1 MAEIKSHEFEGF
13 LQKSARLYRIYLIYG
28 PDRGLVSERAGMI
41 AAKSGID
48 QSDPFSVTKL
58 DVGDL
63 QKEPGRLVDEAQS
76 IGLFGGE
83 KLIWVKGA
91 TNEKYLV
98 DAVGFLAG
106 ASLEAASI
114 IIEAGDL
121 KKGAALRKTVE
132 AARSAAVAIPCY
144 ADDGRALNA
153 LIDNELSA
161 EGLGIT
167 PAARQALVALIGG
180 DRIASRNEIRKLAL
194 YCRGMGTIEGH
205 HVTEIIGDASAISV
219 DDAVDAILSG
229 NSDSFLHAMQK
240 ITSSKTSVFL
250 VLQACLRQF
259 QLLDTMRAEMDEKKL
274 PAAQI
279 MQTQGRHLHF
289 RRKPIIEQS
298 LKSWSAEAI
307 SRETKRLQAA
317 VLQTRQ
323 RQILEDSIAM
333 QTLLSTTLQS
343 ARRPQG

>member
-1 MAEIKSHEFEGF
+1 MAEIKSHEFDGF

-41 AAKSGID
+41 AGKTGID
-48 QSDPFSVTKL
+48 QNDPFSVTKL

-83 KLIWVKGA
+83 KLIWVRGA
-91 TNEKYLV
+91 ANEKYLV
-98 DAVGFLAG
+98 DAVAFLSG
-106 ASLEAASI
+106 ASLDAASI
-114 IIEAGDL
+114 IVEAGDL
-121 KKGAALRKTVE
+121 KKGSALRKTVE
-132 AARSAAVAIPCY
+132 AARTAVAIPCY

-194 YCRGMGTIEGH
+194 YCRGMETVDDH

-229 NSDSFLHAMQK
+229 NSTNFLHAMQK

-259 QLLDTMRAEMDEKKL
+259 QLLDTMRAEMDEKRV
-274 PAAQI
+274 PPAQI

-289 RRKPIIEQS
+289 RRKPIIEQA
-298 LKSWSAEAI
+298 LKSWSADAVT
-307 SRETKRLQAA
+307 RETKRLQAA
-317 VLQTRQ
+317 ILQTRQ
-323 RQILEDSIAM
+323 RQTLEDSIAM

-343 ARRPQG
+343 ARRPQA

>member
-1 MAEIKSHEFEGF
+1 MAEIKSHEFDGF

-28 PDRGLVSERAGMI
+28 PDRGLVSERSGMI
-41 AAKSGID
+41 AGKTGID
-48 QSDPFSVTKL
+48 QNDPFSVTKL

-63 QKEPGRLVDEAQS
+63 QKEPSRLLDEAQS

-83 KLIWVKGA
+83 KLIWVRGA
-91 TNEKYLV
+91 ANEKYLV
-98 DAVGFLAG
+98 DAVAFLSG
-106 ASLEAASI
+106 ASLDAASI
-114 IIEAGDL
+114 IVEAGDL
-121 KKGAALRKTVE
+121 KKGSALRKTVE
-132 AARSAAVAIPCY
+132 AARTAVAIPCY

-194 YCRGMGTIEGH
+194 YCRGMETVDDH

-229 NSDSFLHAMQK
+229 NSTNFLHAMQK

-259 QLLDTMRAEMDEKKL
+259 QLLDTMRAEMDEKRV
-274 PAAQI
+274 PPAQI

-289 RRKPIIEQS
+289 RRKPIIEQA
-298 LKSWSAEAI
+298 LKSWSADAI
-307 SRETKRLQAA
+307 TRETKRLQAA
-317 VLQTRQ
+317 ILQTRQ

-343 ARRPQG
+343 ARRPQA

>member
-1 MAEIKSHEFEGF
+1 MAEIKSHEFDGF
-13 LQKSARLYRIYLIYG
+13 LQKSARLHRIYLIYG

-41 AAKSGID
+41 AGKTGID
-48 QSDPFSVTKL
+48 QNDPFSVTKL

-83 KLIWVKGA
+83 KLIWVRGA
-91 TNEKYLV
+91 ANEKYLV
-98 DAVGFLAG
+98 DAVAFLSG
-106 ASLEAASI
+106 ASLDAASI
-114 IIEAGDL
+114 IVEAGDL
-121 KKGAALRKTVE
+121 KKGSALRKTVE
-132 AARSAAVAIPCY
+132 AARTAVAIPCY

-194 YCRGMGTIEGH
+194 YCRGMETVDDH

-229 NSDSFLHAMQK
+229 NSTNFLHAMQK

-259 QLLDTMRAEMDEKKL
+259 QLLDTMRAEMDEKRV
-274 PAAQI
+274 PPAQI

-289 RRKPIIEQS
+289 RRKPIIEQA
-298 LKSWSAEAI
+298 LKSWSADAI
-307 SRETKRLQAA
+307 TRETKRLQAA
-317 VLQTRQ
+317 ILQTRQ
-323 RQILEDSIAM
+323 RQILEDSIAV

-343 ARRPQG
+343 ARRPQA

>member
-1 MAEIKSHEFEGF
+1 VAEIKSHEFDGF

-28 PDRGLVSERAGMI
+28 PDRGLVSERSGMI
-41 AAKSGID
+41 AGKTGID
-48 QSDPFSVTKL
+48 QNDPFSVTKL

-83 KLIWVKGA
+83 KLIWVRGA
-91 TNEKYLV
+91 ANEKYLV
-98 DAVGFLAG
+98 DAVAFLSG
-106 ASLEAASI
+106 ASLDAASI
-114 IIEAGDL
+114 IVEAGDL
-121 KKGAALRKTVE
+121 KKGSALRKTVE
-132 AARSAAVAIPCY
+132 AARTAVAIPCY

-194 YCRGMGTIEGH
+194 YCRGMETVDDH

-229 NSDSFLHAMQK
+229 NSTNFLHAMQK

-259 QLLDTMRAEMDEKKL
+259 QLLDTMRAEMDEKRV
-274 PAAQI
+274 PPAQI

-289 RRKPIIEQS
+289 RRKPIIEQA
-298 LKSWSAEAI
+298 LKSWSADAI
-307 SRETKRLQAA
+307 TRETKRLQAA
-317 VLQTRQ
+317 ILQTRQ

-343 ARRPQG
+343 ARRPQA

>member
-1 MAEIKSHEFEGF
+1 MAEIKSHEFDGF

-41 AAKSGID
+41 AGKTGID
-48 QSDPFSVTKL
+48 QNDPFSVTKL

-83 KLIWVKGA
+83 KLIWVRGA
-91 TNEKYLV
+91 ANEKYLV
-98 DAVGFLAG
+98 DAVAFLSG
-106 ASLEAASI
+106 ASLDAASI
-114 IIEAGDL
+114 IVEAGDL
-121 KKGAALRKTVE
+121 KKGSALRKTVE
-132 AARSAAVAIPCY
+132 AARTAVAIPCY

-194 YCRGMGTIEGH
+194 YCRGMETVDDH
-205 HVTEIIGDASAISV
+205 HVTEIIGDASAITV

-229 NSDSFLHAMQK
+229 NSTNFLHAMQK

-259 QLLDTMRAEMDEKKL
+259 QLLDTMRAEMDEKRV
-274 PAAQI
+274 PPAQI

-289 RRKPIIEQS
+289 RRKPIIEQA
-298 LKSWSAEAI
+298 LKSWSADAI
-307 SRETKRLQAA
+307 TRETKRLQAA
-317 VLQTRQ
+317 ILQTRQ

-343 ARRPQG
+343 ARRPQA